1 MCCLQDISHST
12 DYDSFAKLWGHEP
25 RFEPLEC
32 KDRESLLNDMC
43 VVRSP
48 SGYLV
53 MWFACSL
60 EHSLQWNTD
69 MLLRCKQE

>member
-25 RFEPLEC
+25 RFESLER
-32 KDRESLLNDMC
+32 KDRESLLNERC
-43 VVRSP
+43 AVRSP
-48 SGYLV
+48 SGCLV

-69 MLLRCKQE
+69 MLLGCKQE

>member
-25 RFEPLEC
+25 RFESLEC
-32 KDRESLLNDMC
+32 KDRESLLNERCADRF
-43 VVRSP
+43 RS
-48 SGYLV
+48 GCLV
-53 MWFACSL
+53 IRFACSL